1 MQYLTWLKT
10 DFGTFGIAGD
20 DEFISELIFDFTPE
34 PPAQPY
40 KEIDNAN
47 LQLAIK
53 ELKAYFQG
61 KLQQF
66 TCRIRP
72 QGTPFQEAVWKATAT
87 IPYGKYVYYSD
98 IAIAVGKP
106 LSARAVGT
114 ALNKTPIP
122 IIIPCHRVVG
132 KGGITGYAGG
142 PDMRRRLLILEGA
155 DV

>member
-20 DEFISELIFDFTPE
+20 DEVITNIIFDFVPQ
-34 PPAQPY
+34 PPAVPF
-40 KEIDNAN
+40 KDIENPN
-47 LQLAIK
+47 LALAVK

-61 KLQQF
+61 KLKQF
-66 TCRIRP
+66 TCRIHP
-72 QGTPFQEAVWKATAT
+72 QGTPFQEAVWNVTSA

-142 PDMRRRLLILEGA
+142 PDMRRRLLQLEGA